1 MHHDHSLLD
10 VISHCQSQSVS
21 QSPSTSP
28 QQHASTSSPNA
39 ATTSSD
45 KRKSP
50 DNRYYEHCTA
60 AVDLSDALHS
70 VYIVTLYMMLARHS
84 QDHYI
89 LPMFFIFSSPDF
101 WTFFNRY
108 FRNFATWRGSS
119 FNKTFAIGLPL
130 RCHLEQM
137 RGQNP
142 KFCRFSDRTVTHL
155 APPFLNGEETQK
167 SKTNVNRWLLYTVTQ
182 IWWSS
187 GHKQRA
193 SLHVGTEDFATFGKY
208 GVISRKRHKIGIQ
221 LLWRTYRKS

>member
-70 VYIVTLYMMLARHS
+70 VYIYSDALYDARPPQPRPLYFANVFYFFITRFLDIFQPIFSKLCHMAWLKFQQNLCYRASTKVPPRTNEGAKS
-84 QDHYI
+84 QI
-89 LPMFFIFSSPDF
+89 LPIFGP
-101 WTFFNRY
+101 NRY
-108 FRNFATWRGSS
+108 TFSAAVPQRGG
-119 FNKTFAIGLPL
+119 N
-130 RCHLEQM
+130 
-137 RGQNP
+137 
-142 KFCRFSDRTVTHL
+142 
-155 APPFLNGEETQK
+155 
-167 SKTNVNRWLLYTVTQ
+167 SK
-182 IWWSS
+182 I
-187 GHKQRA
+187 
-193 SLHVGTEDFATFGKY
+193 
-208 GVISRKRHKIGIQ
+208 
-221 LLWRTYRKS
+221 